1 MILDYKDVE
10 LCHDNIIILSGVNL
24 TAEAGDFVFIT
35 GKVGT
40 GKSTLLSTIY
50 GELRP
55 TKGQALV
62 LDTDMLVLKNKN
74 LPQLRKQLGVVFQ
87 NFELLTDRSVYKN
100 MEFVLRSTGWKN
112 KNDINNRI
120 QEVLDTVGMSDK
132 AEKFPHELSGGEQQR
147 VSIARALLN
156 HPKIIVADE
165 PTGNLDIENSV
176 AIVNLLNSIRS
187 KGTTVV
193 MSTHN
198 LQLIPLVEDARV
210 FTCQDGKLTPSSPV

>member
-10 LCHDNIIILSGVNL
+10 LCHDKTVILSGVNL
-24 TAEAGDFVFIT
+24 IVEPGDFVFIT
-35 GKVGT
+35 GKVGS

-55 TKGQALV
+55 TKGHAIV
-62 LDTDMLVLKNKN
+62 LDTDMLLLKNKN

-87 NFELLTDRSVYKN
+87 SFELLTDRSVYKN

-112 KNDINNRI
+112 KADINGRI
-120 QEVLDTVGMSDK
+120 QEVLNTVGMSDK
-132 AEKFPHELSGGEQQR
+132 SDKFPHELSGGEQQR
-147 VSIARALLN
+147 VTIARALLN

-165 PTGNLDIENSV
+165 PTGNLDIENSM

-187 KGTTVV
+187 QGTTVI

-198 LQLIPLVEDARV
+198 LQLLPIVDDARI
-210 FTCQDGKLTPSSPV
+210 FTCQDGTLIPNPN

>member
-1 MILDYKDVE
+1 ME
-10 LCHDNIIILSGVNL
+10 LCHDNIVILSGVNL
-24 TAEAGDFVFIT
+24 TAETGDFVFIT

-120 QEVLDTVGMSDK
+120 QEVLNTVGMSDK
-132 AEKFPHELSGGEQQR
+132 AEKYPHELSGGEQQR

>member
-1 MILDYKDVE
+1 MILDYRDVE
-10 LCHDNIIILSGVNL
+10 LCHDNIVILSGVNL
-24 TAEAGDFVFIT
+24 TAETGDFVFIT

-120 QEVLDTVGMSDK
+120 QEVLNTVGMSDK
-132 AEKFPHELSGGEQQR
+132 AEKYPHELSGGEQQR

>member
-10 LCHDNIIILSGVNL
+10 LCHGENVILGGVDF
-24 TAEAGDFVFIT
+24 TAESGDFIFIT
-35 GKVGT
+35 GKVGS

-55 TKGQALV
+55 TKGNAIV
-62 LDTDMLVLKNKN
+62 LDTDMRQLKTKN

-87 NFELLTDRSVYKN
+87 GFELLTDRSVYKN

-112 KNDINNRI
+112 KNDIKNRI
-120 QEVLDTVGMSDK
+120 EEVLDTVGMSDK
-132 AEKFPHELSGGEQQR
+132 ADKFPHELSGGEQQR

-156 HPKIIVADE
+156 QPKIIVADE
-165 PTGNLDIENSV
+165 PTGNLDIDNSV
-176 AIVNLLNSIRS
+176 AIVNLLNSIRE
-187 KGTTVV
+187 KGTTVI

-210 FTCQDGKLTPSSPV
+210 YTCTEGKLTALSPE